1 MSDSSKTSI
10 NKVQKGMGGQGKR
23 KVREDRPGA
32 EAAPPS
38 LTVP

>member
-1 MSDSSKTSI
+1 MSDSSRTSI
-10 NKVQKGMGGQGKR
+10 NKVQKGEGGQGKR
-23 KVREDRPGA
+23 KVQEGRLGA